1 MDDKSNINEVNPQKH
16 NYFIKWMSK
25 IHLVSMD
32 LHHVTK
38 EEMEDGNTGSQ
49 IDTPAP
55 ATANQFQWQQ
65 TPAQL
70 HAEKQKFYLNPV

>member
-1 MDDKSNINEVNPQKH
+1 MDEKSNINEVNPQKH
-16 NYFIKWMSK
+16 NYLMKWMSK
-25 IHLVSMD
+25 IHLVSMN
-32 LHHVTK
+32 LRHVTEDE

-65 TPAQL
+65 TPA
-70 HAEKQKFYLNPV
+70 KQKFYLNPV